1 MGAAPRRRERSLI
14 SRLLLLLVVFVAVPI
29 AVYYTFRQ
37 ADLERRALLISN
49 VQEQG
54 RLVALGL
61 EPLLRQS
68 EPSPLLTLG
77 ESLARFANRNTRIK
91 VLFRPTGKADVASFF
106 YVASAPPV
114 PTAFLQ
120 QERDELVRQGILDT
134 VSVTC
139 TGNLPLAN
147 RYRDPEGH
155 EEVLTSITPV
165 LTDAGCWTVIVSHP
179 LESLLGATLAQPYWM
194 RFEVQVAAGIYLAM
208 ALLTLIVFVSI
219 RRSVLRFR
227 ALARD
232 LRTGTA
238 GDRSFVS
245 QNEVSEL
252 TSVAEEFDRLVRTLR
267 ASAESIR
274 TAAEDNAHAYKTPIA
289 IMRQSLEPLKRLTP
303 TTESRGRRAI
313 QVLETAIDRLDQL
326 VSTARRMDE
335 TMAELLDPPRQPVN
349 LSQLI
354 ERMAMAYGGICEG
367 RGVRLST
374 SIDRDV
380 VVRASDDLLETVLE
394 NVLDNAVSFS
404 PEGGELS
411 ITLRRDGERASVTV
425 EDEGPGV
432 PDEDLE
438 RIFDRQFTKR
448 PLLEAAEDEAAEPS
462 NGQTMHAGIGLWV
475 VRRNVEAIGGSVYA
489 ENVPTGGLILHLEL
503 PVAR

>member
-1 MGAAPRRRERSLI
+1 MAAERRRRERSLT
-14 SRLLLLLVVFVAVPI
+14 SRLVLLVVVFVAVPI
-29 AVYYTFRQ
+29 AVYYTFLQ
-37 ADLERRALLISN
+37 ADLERRQLLIGN

-68 EPSPLLTLG
+68 SPSPLLTLG

-91 VLFRPTGKADVASFF
+91 VLFRPTGKADVASFY

-120 QERDELVRQGILDT
+120 QERDELVRQGILDS

-147 RYRDPEGH
+147 RYRDPEGR

-165 LTDAGCWTVIVSHP
+165 LTDAGCWAVIVSHP

-194 RFEVQVAAGIYLAM
+194 RFEVRVAAGIYLAM
-208 ALLTLIVFVSI
+208 ALLTLLVFLSI

-252 TSVAEEFDRLVRTLR
+252 TGVAEEFDRLVRTLR

-274 TAAEDNAHAYKTPIA
+274 RAAEDNAHAYKTPIA
-289 IMRQSLEPLKRLTP
+289 IMRQSLEPLKRLMP
-303 TTESRGRRAI
+303 ETESRGRRALH
-313 QVLETAIDRLDQL
+313 VLETSIERLDQL

-335 TMAELLDPPRQPVN
+335 TMAELLDPPRQRVE
-349 LSQLI
+349 LSQLM
-354 ERMAMAYGGICEG
+354 ERMAVAYAGVCEG
-367 RGVRLST
+367 RGVRLAT

-380 VVRASDDLLETVLE
+380 AVLASDDLLETVLE

-404 PEGGELS
+404 PRGGELS
-411 ITLRRDGERASVTV
+411 ISLRRRGKAAQIVI
-425 EDEGPGV
+425 EDEGAGV
-432 PDEDLE
+432 PEEDLD
-438 RIFDRQFTKR
+438 RIFERQFSKR
-448 PLLEAAEDEAAEPS
+448 PPASAGAGDAG
-462 NGQTMHAGIGLWV
+462 NGGGTLHAGIGLWV
-475 VRRNVEAIGGSVYA
+475 VRRNVEAIGGSVHA
-489 ENVPTGGLILHLEL
+489 ENVPTGGLLLHFEL
-503 PVAR
+503 PVAS

>member
-1 MGAAPRRRERSLI
+1 MGADPRRRERSLT
-14 SRLLLLLVVFVAVPI
+14 SKLVLLVVVFIAVPV
-29 AVYYTFRQ
+29 AVYYTFLQ
-37 ADLERRALLISN
+37 ADLERRALLVSN

-68 EPSPLLTLG
+68 EPSPLITLS

-91 VLFRPTGKADVASFF
+91 VLFRPIGKADVASFF

-114 PTAFLQ
+114 PSAFLQ

-147 RYRDPEGH
+147 RYRDPEGR

-165 LTDAGCWTVIVSHP
+165 LTEAGCWAVIVSHP

-194 RFEVQVAAGIYLAM
+194 RFEVRVAAGIYLAM
-208 ALLTLIVFVSI
+208 ALLTLLVFLSI

-245 QNEVSEL
+245 QNEVAEL
-252 TSVAEEFDRLVRTLR
+252 TGVAEEFDRLVRTLR

-274 TAAEDNAHAYKTPIA
+274 RAAEDNAHAYKTPIA
-289 IMRQSLEPLKRLTP
+289 IMRQSLEPLKRLMP
-303 TTESRGRRAI
+303 ASENRGRRAI
-313 QVLETAIDRLDQL
+313 QVLETSIERLDQL

-335 TMAELLDPPRQPVN
+335 TMAELLDPPRQPVE
-349 LSQLI
+349 LSQLM
-354 ERMAMAYGGICEG
+354 ERMAMAYVGVCEG
-367 RGVRLST
+367 RGVRLT
-374 SIDRDV
+374 TAIGRDV

-394 NVLDNAVSFS
+394 NILDNAVSFS
-404 PEGGELS
+404 PRGGEVT
-411 ITLRRDGERASVTV
+411 IALRRRGNLAEITV

-432 PDEDLE
+432 PEEDLE
-438 RIFDRQFTKR
+438 RIFERQFSKR
-448 PLLEAAEDEAAEPS
+448 PPLEDDAQSDGG
-462 NGQTMHAGIGLWV
+462 NGGTLHAGIGLWI
-475 VRRNVEAIGGSVYA
+475 VRRNVEAIGGNVHA
-489 ENVPTGGLILHLEL
+489 ENVPTGGLALYLEI
-503 PVAR
+503 PVAG

>member
-1 MGAAPRRRERSLI
+1 MGEGRRRERSLT
-14 SRLLLLLVVFVAVPI
+14 SKLALLVVVFIAVPV
-29 AVYYTFRQ
+29 AVYYTFLQ
-37 ADLERRALLISN
+37 ADLERRALLVSN

-54 RLVALGL
+54 RLVALGV

-68 EPSPLLTLG
+68 DPSPLLTLG
-77 ESLARFANRNTRIK
+77 ESLKRFANRNTRIK

-106 YVASAPPV
+106 YVASVPPV
-114 PTAFLQ
+114 PSAFLQ

-147 RYRDPEGH
+147 RYRDPEGR

-165 LTDAGCWTVIVSHP
+165 LTESGCWAVIVSHP

-194 RFEVQVAAGIYLAM
+194 RFEVRVAAGIYLAM
-208 ALLTLIVFVSI
+208 ALLTLVVFFSI

-252 TSVAEEFDRLVRTLR
+252 TGVAEEFDRLVRTLK
-267 ASAESIR
+267 ASAEGIR
-274 TAAEDNAHAYKTPIA
+274 RAAEDNAHAYKTPIA
-289 IMRQSLEPLKRLTP
+289 IMRQSLEPLKRLIP
-303 TTESRGRRAI
+303 PEENRGRRAI
-313 QVLETAIDRLDQL
+313 QVLETSIERLDQL
-326 VSTARRMDE
+326 VATARRMDE

-349 LSQLI
+349 LSRLM
-354 ERMAMAYGGICEG
+354 ERMAMAYVGICEQ
-367 RGVRLST
+367 RGVKLIT

-394 NVLDNAVSFS
+394 NILDNAVSFS
-404 PEGGELS
+404 PRGGKLS
-411 ITLRRDGERASVTV
+411 IALDRHGNRAEITV
-425 EDEGPGV
+425 EDDGPGV
-432 PDEDLE
+432 PEEDLE
-438 RIFDRQFTKR
+438 RIFERQFSKR
-448 PLLEAAEDEAAEPS
+448 PEREEVD
-462 NGQTMHAGIGLWV
+462 GGDTMLHAGIGLWIV
-475 VRRNVEAIGGSVYA
+475 KRNIEAIGGNVHA
-489 ENVPTGGLILHLEL
+489 ENVPGGGLALHIDL
-503 PVAR
+503 PVAS

>member
-1 MGAAPRRRERSLI
+1 MEGDRPLRERSLT
-14 SRLLLLLVVFVAVPI
+14 SRLVLLLVVFVAVPI
-29 AVYYTFRQ
+29 AVYYTFLQ
-37 ADLERRALLISN
+37 ADLERRTLLIGN

-61 EPLLRQS
+61 EPLLRQT

-77 ESLARFANRNTRIK
+77 ESLTRFANRNTRIK

-120 QERDELVRQGILDT
+120 QERDELLQQGILDS

-147 RYRDPEGH
+147 RYRDPEGR

-165 LTDAGCWTVIVSHP
+165 LTDAGCWAVIVSHP

-194 RFEVQVAAGIYLAM
+194 RFEVRVAAAIYLAM
-208 ALLTLIVFVSI
+208 AVLTLAVFLSI

-232 LRTGTA
+232 LRTGAA

-252 TSVAEEFDRLVRTLR
+252 TGVAEEFDRLVRTLR
-267 ASAESIR
+267 ASADSIR
-274 TAAEDNAHAYKTPIA
+274 RAAEDNAHAYKTPIA
-289 IMRQSLEPLKRLTP
+289 IMRQSLEPLKRLVP
-303 TTESRGRRAI
+303 PSENRGRRALD
-313 QVLETAIDRLDQL
+313 VLETSIDRLDQL

-335 TMAELLDPPRQPVN
+335 TVAELLDPPRQRVD
-349 LSQLI
+349 LSRLL
-354 ERMAMAYGGICEG
+354 ERMAVAYGGICEG
-367 RGVRLST
+367 KGIRLTT
-374 SIDRDV
+374 SIDRNIT
-380 VVRASDDLLETVLE
+380 VRASDDLLETVLE
-394 NVLDNAVSFS
+394 NVLDNAISFS
-404 PEGGELS
+404 PSGGSLS
-411 ITLRRDGERASVTV
+411 ITLRRHGGTAEIAV
-425 EDEGPGV
+425 EDSGPGV
-432 PDEDLE
+432 PEEDLE
-438 RIFDRQFTKR
+438 RIFERQFTKR
-448 PLLEAAEDEAAEPS
+448 PPLPEEVADG
-462 NGQTMHAGIGLWV
+462 NGGGSFHAGIGLWI
-475 VRRNVEAIGGSVYA
+475 VRRNVEAVGGRAYA
-489 ENVPTGGLILHLEL
+489 RNVPGGGLMLCIEL
-503 PVAR
+503 PVAA

>member
-1 MGAAPRRRERSLI
+1 MGAARGRRERSLT
-14 SRLLLLLVVFVAVPI
+14 SKLLLLLVVFIAVPI
-29 AVYYTFRQ
+29 AVYYTFLQ

-61 EPLLRQS
+61 EPLLRQT

-77 ESLARFANRNTRIK
+77 ESLARFGSRNTRIK

-120 QERDELVRQGILDT
+120 QERDELVRQGILDS

-147 RYRDPEGH
+147 RYRDPEGR

-194 RFEVQVAAGIYLAM
+194 RFEVRVAAGIYLAL
-208 ALLTLIVFVSI
+208 ALLTLAVFVSI

-227 ALARD
+227 VLARD
-232 LRTGTA
+232 LRRGTA

-252 TSVAEEFDRLVRTLR
+252 TGVAEEFDRLVRTLR

-289 IMRQSLEPLKRLTP
+289 IMRQSLEPLKRLVPSNET
-303 TTESRGRRAI
+303 RGRRAL
-313 QVLETAIDRLDQL
+313 QVLETSLDRLDQL

-335 TMAELLDPPRQPVN
+335 TMAELLDPPRQPVE
-349 LSQLI
+349 LSRLI
-354 ERMAMAYGGICEG
+354 ERMAMAYAGVCEG
-367 RGVRLST
+367 RGVRLTT

-411 ITLRRDGERASVTV
+411 IALRRFGDQAEIAV
-425 EDEGPGV
+425 EDDGPGV
-432 PDEDLE
+432 PEEDLE
-438 RIFDRQFTKR
+438 QIFERQYSKR
-448 PLLEAAEDEAAEPS
+448 PLSQDEVEADTANGEPL
-462 NGQTMHAGIGLWV
+462 HAGIGLWV
-475 VRRNVEAIGGSVYA
+475 VRRNLEAIGGSVYA
-489 ENVPTGGLILHLEL
+489 ENDPDGGLILHLEL
-503 PVAR
+503 PVAS

>member
-1 MGAAPRRRERSLI
+1 MGVERRRRERSLT
-14 SRLLLLLVVFVAVPI
+14 SKLVLLVVVFIAVPV
-29 AVYYTFRQ
+29 AVYYTFLQ
-37 ADLERRALLISN
+37 AEVERRALLVSN

-61 EPLLRQS
+61 EPLLRQTD
-68 EPSPLLTLG
+68 PSPLISLG
-77 ESLARFANRNTRIK
+77 DSLARFANRNTRIK

-139 TGNLPLAN
+139 TGNLPLAS

-165 LTDAGCWTVIVSHP
+165 LTEVGCWAVIVSHP
-179 LESLLGATLAQPYWM
+179 LESLLGVTLDQPYWM
-194 RFEVQVAAGIYLAM
+194 RFEVRVAAGIYLAM
-208 ALLTLIVFVSI
+208 ALLTLVVFLSI

-232 LRTGTA
+232 LRRGTA

-252 TSVAEEFDRLVRTLR
+252 TGVAEEFDRLVRTLK
-267 ASAESIR
+267 ASADSIR
-274 TAAEDNAHAYKTPIA
+274 RAAEDNAHAYKTPIA
-289 IMRQSLEPLKRLTP
+289 IMRQSLEPLKRLLP
-303 TTESRGRRAI
+303 PSENRGRRALHI
-313 QVLETAIDRLDQL
+313 LETSIERLDQL

-335 TMAELLDPPRQPVN
+335 TVAELLDPPRQPVH
-349 LSQLI
+349 LSRLM
-354 ERMAMAYGGICEG
+354 ERMAMAYVGICEG
-367 RGVRLST
+367 RGVKLKT
-374 SIDRDV
+374 AIDRDV

-394 NVLDNAVSFS
+394 NILDNAVSFS
-404 PEGGELS
+404 PRGGELS
-411 ITLRRDGERASVTV
+411 IALLRRGNVAEITV
-425 EDEGPGV
+425 EDDGPGV
-432 PDEDLE
+432 PEEDLE
-438 RIFDRQFTKR
+438 RIFERQFSKR
-448 PLLEAAEDEAAEPS
+448 PDQADGEGG
-462 NGQTMHAGIGLWV
+462 NGTLHAGIGLWI
-475 VRRNVEAIGGSVYA
+475 VRRNVEAIGGSVHA
-489 ENVPTGGLILHLEL
+489 ENVAGGGLALHLRI
-503 PVAR
+503 PVAS